1 MQPIDNAAIKCGKAI
16 ETMDTRQDIKSRKD
30 YKFFHEISSRWND
43 NDVRWHINNAIY
55 YEFFD
60 TIINKMLLEL
70 RALDLQEGK
79 QYFVAAE
86 TGCNYFEEIV
96 FPDQV
101 TAGLKIKHLG
111 NSSVQYDIGLFK
123 NQNQKTSAR
132 GHFVHILVDKNNMR
146 PVDIPTE
153 IRKELKEY
161 L

>member
-1 MQPIDNAAIKCGKAI
+1 MESVTEILL
-16 ETMDTRQDIKSRKD
+16 IKSDHDNPSFVNKNKRLD
-30 YKFFHEISSRWND
+30 SSWGVPYCTTPLYNRTYNLGL
-43 NDVRWHINNAIY
+43 V
-55 YEFFD
+55 
-60 TIINKMLLEL
+60 
-70 RALDLQEGK
+70 DLQEGK

-132 GHFVHILVDKNNMR
+132 GHFVHILVDKNNRR